1 MTKIKQ
7 GDKAPY
13 FEAEDQEGKKVSIDD
28 FRGKKIVMFFYPKDD
43 TPGCTKEACNL
54 RDNYAALQKAG
65 YEVLGVSNDPGK
77 SHQKFINK
85 YSLPFR
91 LLADV
96 DKKMV
101 TDYGVYGE
109 KSFMGKKY
117 MGIIRTTFV
126 IDGEQIIEKIITNVK
141 TDDHTSQILNI

>member
-13 FEAEDQEGKKVSIDD
+13 FEAEDQKGKKVTIDD
-28 FRGKKIVMFFYPKDD
+28 FRGKKIILFFYPKDN

-101 TDYGVYGE
+101 NDYDVYGE

-126 IDGEQIIEKIITNVK
+126 IDKNQIIEKIITNVN

>member
-13 FEAEDQEGKKVSIDD
+13 FEAEDQTGKKVTIDD
-28 FRGKKIVMFFYPKDD
+28 FRGKKIVLFFYPKDD
-43 TPGCTKEACNL
+43 TPGCTKQACNL
-54 RDNYAALQKAG
+54 RDNYAALKKAG

-85 YSLPFR
+85 YSLPFS

-101 TDYGVYGE
+101 NDYDVYGE
-109 KSFMGKKY
+109 KSFMGRKY

-126 IDGEQIIEKIITNVK
+126 IDGEQRVEKIITSVK
-141 TDDHTSQILNI
+141 TDSHTGQILN

>member
-1 MTKIKQ
+1 MTKLKA
-7 GDKAPY
+7 GDPAPL
-13 FEAEDQEGKKVSIDD
+13 FEAEDQAGNKVNIND
-28 FRGKKIVMFFYPKDD
+28 FKNKKIVLFFYPKDD

-54 RDNYAALQKAG
+54 RDNYSALQKAG
-65 YEVLGVSNDPGK
+65 YEILGVSNDSTK

-85 YSLPFR
+85 YSLPFP

-101 TDYGVYGE
+101 NDYDVYGE

-126 IDGEQIIEKIITNVK
+126 IDENQNIEKIITDVNNS
-141 TDDHTSQILNI
+141 DHANQILNQ

>member
-13 FEAEDQEGKKVSIDD
+13 FETEDQEGRKVTIDD
-28 FRGKKIVMFFYPKDD
+28 FRGKKIVLFFYPKDN

-54 RDNYAALQKAG
+54 RDHYAALQKAG

-101 TDYGVYGE
+101 TDYDVYGE

-126 IDGEQIIEKIITNVK
+126 IDGEQKIEKVITDVK
-141 TDDHTSQILNI
+141 TDNHTKQILN